1 MFVEADLVE
10 SKLCLMENLFKVR
23 KGKISRK
30 GKKIHSQ
37 NKMVMQKI
45 KKVHMNSLK
54 LKKLKMSIF

>member
-30 GKKIHSQ
+30 GKKIPSFPKQ
-37 NKMVMQKI
+37 NGNAK
-45 KKVHMNSLK
+45 N
-54 LKKLKMSIF
+54 